1 MDKISIDHQIRGT
14 NLLRH
19 METNEIVLIPA
30 PSDDPRDPLHWPQWF
45 KAYIAIL
52 VCFAQ
57 FFGNFVLGGPSIA
70 IVLQAEQFGDHIP
83 KHLAHWIGQASY
95 FITVSSLLAGLANI
109 FWVPIMTKYGRRPVY
124 VFSLVLVCAS
134 SVWCG
139 CAKAYGV
146 ELAGR
151 AILGFALGAVEC
163 VAPCTL
169 ADIFFLHERGF
180 WISIYFAA
188 VSMGI
193 SAGVALSG
201 LITIGLP
208 WPYIYWI
215 FLAFNGF
222 ITILVACTFPE
233 TFFHRSAPS
242 SSATQIVAIE
252 AVSDGAKQITPA
264 IDNPEITETAAPS
277 QKVSPLSDLRI
288 FHGPRTS
295 ESLFKIF
302 CRPLLLVV
310 IPSVL
315 WYIAVMAV
323 NIGGL
328 IILTTTA
335 PAAFPEYY
343 SFVTWQAGLTFLA
356 AVIGGF
362 LGVAGG
368 GYFQDKFADYL
379 TRRNRGIREAEFIL
393 PAMVIPTV
401 TGVLALVLYGAGI
414 QQRWHW
420 IIPTIGIGLQSF
432 ALVCCSGISMVYCI
446 ESYRPIAGEIVVC
459 GLSYKACLAFLLS
472 FYVNPWLAKD
482 GYQTTMGIIAA
493 LLGFVQ
499 SLALVFY
506 FCGKTLRKAT
516 ENWRVLRFIA
526 WPADR
531 EVGE

>member
-288 FHGPRTS
+288 FHGPRT
-295 ESLFKIF
+295 
-302 CRPLLLVV
+302 
-310 IPSVL
+310 
-315 WYIAVMAV
+315 
-323 NIGGL
+323 
-328 IILTTTA
+328 T
-335 PAAFPEYY
+335 
-343 SFVTWQAGLTFLA
+343 

-420 IIPTIGIGLQSF
+420 IIPTIGIGLRESP
-432 ALVCCSGISMVYCI
+432 ISK
-446 ESYRPIAGEIVVC
+446 
-459 GLSYKACLAFLLS
+459 LSL
-472 FYVNPWLAKD
+472 
-482 GYQTTMGIIAA
+482 
-493 LLGFVQ
+493 
-499 SLALVFY
+499 
-506 FCGKTLRKAT
+506 FCA
-516 ENWRVLRFIA
+516 
-526 WPADR
+526 
-531 EVGE
+531 